1 MTIQRRKK
9 NSTETVPEK
18 YLMAYLQDKDLKK
31 KKRTV
36 KDSLKR
42 YSKN

>member
-31 KKRTV
+31 KKTV